1 MKKIINQESMLHIT
15 QLLLFT
21 MAANI
26 LLAAGLFAIGISVS
40 WYWLPLSFLAAVMG
54 LIGCY
59 GQKMDHSILYEILSA
74 GLILILL
81 ILIAGLFFDTSYDGN
96 NYHKTAVGLLKEG
109 WNPLRDDPGA

>member
-26 LLAAGLFAIGISVS
+26 LLAAGFAIGISVS
-40 WYWLPLSFLAAVMG
+40 WYWLPLSFLAAAIG

-59 GQKMDHSILYEILSA
+59 GKKVDHSILYEILSA

-109 WNPLRDDPGA
+109 WNPLEECG

>member
-40 WYWLPLSFLAAVMG
+40 WYWLPLSFLAAVIG

-59 GQKMDHSILYEILSA
+59 DQKIDHSILYEILSA

-81 ILIAGLFFDTSYDGN
+81 ILIELSSF
-96 NYHKTAVGLLKEG
+96 
-109 WNPLRDDPGA
+109 P